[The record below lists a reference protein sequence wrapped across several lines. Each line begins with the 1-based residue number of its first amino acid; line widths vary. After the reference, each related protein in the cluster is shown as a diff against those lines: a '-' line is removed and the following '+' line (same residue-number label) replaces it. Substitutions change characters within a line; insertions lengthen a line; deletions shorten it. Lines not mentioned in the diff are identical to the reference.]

1 MPNSASATCHF
12 LRAAEGGLA
21 SALRSTGYWGTLCS
35 IADLHRPRF
44 GSGNLT
50 SYPLLLLRAQLT
62 TFDSSTMPRVG
73 SAARTVSAT

>member
-12 LRAAEGGLA
+12 CRAAEGGL
-21 SALRSTGYWGTLCS
+21 GIGTLQRRLLVY
-35 IADLHRPRF
+35 AH
-44 GSGNLT
+44 
-50 SYPLLLLRAQLT
+50 PLLLLRAQLT